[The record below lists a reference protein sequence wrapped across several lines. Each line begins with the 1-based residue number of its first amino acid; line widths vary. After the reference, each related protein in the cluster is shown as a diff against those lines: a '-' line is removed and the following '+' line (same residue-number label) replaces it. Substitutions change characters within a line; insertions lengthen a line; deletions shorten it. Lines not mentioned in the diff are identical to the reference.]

1 MLYSYHCP
9 ELMEA
14 NHKSALLAFRKA
26 ELTGA
31 ALEPGKPRR
40 AWRFLPFRGAQR
52 PAFPVLPETPFRNHP
67 A

>member
-14 NHKSALLAFRKA
+14 NSKSALHAFTKA
-26 ELTGA
+26 QLTGV

-40 AWRFLPFRGAQR
+40 SLRTLPFRAQR
-52 PAFPVLPETPFRNHP
+52 PAFPVLPEPPFHNHP